1 VDDRSSRNSR
11 LGGFHVASPRGR
23 FWGWA
28 SWAAEGANHQS
39 FADKQSI
46 LRAGIIIFAIRSR
59 TGQCGLHG
67 ILLFTKFE
75 VIPIQIIVK

>member
-39 FADKQSI
+39 FAENNPFFGP
-46 LRAGIIIFAIRSR
+46 A
-59 TGQCGLHG
+59 
-67 ILLFTKFE
+67 LLFLQFVVGPGSVDSMEFFFLQNLK
-75 VIPIQIIVK
+75 